1 MHLEVHTSVSLQ
13 YQIRD
18 LLVFFR
24 FLIIFTFVHLG
35 TLQAANI
42 ANLSIDGNLRIEKST
57 IESYLALPKNQE
69 YTEVLRDVLIK
80 RLFATGFF
88 SEVNI
93 SYDKNILAVK
103 VKENPLINLITF
115 EGNKRLSKTALLGGM
130 SLKSRAIYSK
140 AKLQQDINQITQLY
154 HRQGCYALK
163 ISPKM
168 IELENHRINLVFE
181 INEGPKT
188 LVKNIYFAG
197 NKDFSNKD
205 LKSELYTKETRWYKF
220 WTNADNY
227 DADILE
233 LDKENLRKFYQSMGY
248 FDINVIS
255 ATAEL
260 TPSRDGF
267 IITFSLEEGE
277 KYQFGK
283 IEVENKLQHHEQ
295 LIKQQI
301 TTITG
306 EIYNILQVDQSILK
320 IINALN
326 DQGFPFVNVE
336 PIYSRDHTM
345 RLVDVKYLVSPGYK
359 SYINKINITGN
370 VRTQD
375 KVIRRELRLA
385 EGDPYNATLIEL
397 SEQRL
402 RDLDYFKVEVEK
414 YPSETSPGNVDIEI
428 KVEEKSTAK
437 FNIGGGITT
446 EGKKISPIINTSLT
460 EENLFGTGKQA
471 GISLD
476 KSSKTQSGTI
486 SFTDPYFMDKNLAA
500 GFDLFFSESYKID
513 LFPFKHTRIGATLK
527 TGFNLSESLSYGM
540 RYTIMK
546 DNITKISKDA
556 SPLILLQKGQTITS
570 LVGHNLTYNR
580 TNSRLKPTKGYW
592 LNFDQS
598 VAGIGGDARF
608 IKHEAASGYY
618 YPIHL
623 KSTKLVLSVI
633 NKVGHSFA
641 YGRQNKIIVD
651 GGFNLGGIGPYGL
664 RGFEAGGIG
673 PRSKDSA
680 QDTIGGRFYY
690 KSSTD
695 LTMPINLSKDIDI
708 SAVLFFDLGS
718 LQQPNMP
725 KKYINANKN
734 SIFSDHALRVS
745 AGGGLVWESPMGP
758 IKVYFPFVLKKQPY
772 DSKVRF
778 HIEFMN
784 MAF

>member
-1 MHLEVHTSVSLQ
+1 
-13 YQIRD
+13 
-18 LLVFFR
+18 VFFR
-24 FLIIFTFVHLG
+24 FLIICAFLHLG

-42 ANLSIDGNLRIEKST
+42 SNVTIDGNLRIEKST
-57 IESYLALPKNQE
+57 IETYLALPKNQT
-69 YTEVLRDVLIK
+69 YDDALRDVLVK

-88 SEVNI
+88 AEINI
-93 SYDKNILAVK
+93 SHHNNVLAVK
-103 VKENPLINLITF
+103 VKENPLLNLITF
-115 EGNKRLSKTALLGGM
+115 EGNKRLSKTALVSSM
-130 SLKSRAIYSK
+130 SLKSRSIYSK
-140 AKLQQDINQITQLY
+140 AKLQQDIHKITDLY

-168 IELENHRINLVFE
+168 IELENNRINLVFE

-188 LVKNIYFAG
+188 LVKNIYFVG
-197 NKDFSNKD
+197 NKEFSTSD
-205 LKSELYTKETRWYKF
+205 LKAEIYTKETRWYKF

-233 LDKENLRKFYQSMGY
+233 LDKENLRKFYNSMGY
-248 FDINVIS
+248 FDVNIIS

-260 TPSRDGF
+260 TPNRDAF
-267 IITFSLEEGE
+267 ILTFSIEEGE
-277 KYQFGK
+277 KYTFGLVD
-283 IEVENKLQHHEQ
+283 IDNKLQHHED

-301 TTITG
+301 TTFTG
-306 EIYNILQVDQSILK
+306 EMYNILQVEQTMLK
-320 IINALN
+320 IIKALN
-326 DQGFPFVNVE
+326 DEGFPFVNVE
-336 PIYSRDHTM
+336 PLYTKDTATR
-345 RLVDVKYLVSPGYK
+345 VVNVKYVISPGYK

-385 EGDPYNATLIEL
+385 EGDPYNATLLEL

-414 YPSETSPGNVDIEI
+414 YASESSPGNVDVEI

-446 EGKKISPIINTSLT
+446 EGKKVSPMINTSLT

-471 GISLD
+471 SISLD
-476 KSSKTQSGTI
+476 KSRKTQGGTI
-486 SFTDPYFMDKNLAA
+486 SFLDPYFMDKNLAA

-527 TGFNLSESLSYGM
+527 TGFNLSESLSYGA

-546 DNITKISKDA
+546 DDITKISKNA
-556 SPLILLQKGQTITS
+556 SPLILLQKGKTITS
-570 LVGHNLTYNR
+570 LVGHNITYNK
-580 TNSRLKPTKGYW
+580 TDSRLKPTKGYW
-592 LNFDQS
+592 LNVDQS
-598 VAGIGGDARF
+598 VAGLGGDARF
-608 IKHEAASGYY
+608 VKHEAASGYY
-618 YPIHL
+618 HPINFG
-623 KSTKLVLSVI
+623 STKFVLSVV
-633 NKVGHSFA
+633 NKVGHSLA
-641 YGRQNKIIVD
+641 YGRENKIIID

-664 RGFEAGGIG
+664 RGFEGGGIG
-673 PRSKDSA
+673 PRTKDSA

-690 KSSTD
+690 KSSTE

-708 SAVLFFDLGS
+708 SAVIFFDMGS
-718 LQQPNMP
+718 LQKPNLP

-734 SIFSDHALRVS
+734 LIFSDHALRMSV
-745 AGGGLVWESPMGP
+745 GGGLVWDSPMGP
-758 IKVYFPFVLKKQPY
+758 VKVYFPFVLKKQPY
-772 DSKVRF
+772 DSRVRF